1 MDCVSYV
8 AIDFTCFPVIFLY
21 LLSLCPAVSLRPDV
35 LPVSALIAYYSANPS
50 PILLLLFLF
59 FLLFSLFHSHVPLLT
74 LPLSFPLP
82 ALVPVPLHSSSHQF
96 VPSPFL
102 LSPSLPSSPFSNS
115 PCPTRSISLHSDS
128 FQSRSMIFNP
138 TRSAALLQRRSIGP
152 FRASLTSRPYDHFR
166 SRLSTSCCATLF
178 LQRSAKVIPFFLF
191 SYAQIIEKKR
201 CFILGYRISATVVI
215 R

>member
-1 MDCVSYV
+1 MLRSISLV
-8 AIDFTCFPVIFLY
+8 FPLSFLY

-128 FQSRSMIFNP
+128 HVAITYYFPVPFYDIYSHPLRSTLTASFHWSISRI
-138 TRSAALLQRRSIGP
+138 THI
-152 FRASLTSRPYDHFR
+152 ASL
-166 SRLSTSCCATLF
+166 
-178 LQRSAKVIPFFLF
+178 
-191 SYAQIIEKKR
+191 
-201 CFILGYRISATVVI
+201 
-215 R
+215 